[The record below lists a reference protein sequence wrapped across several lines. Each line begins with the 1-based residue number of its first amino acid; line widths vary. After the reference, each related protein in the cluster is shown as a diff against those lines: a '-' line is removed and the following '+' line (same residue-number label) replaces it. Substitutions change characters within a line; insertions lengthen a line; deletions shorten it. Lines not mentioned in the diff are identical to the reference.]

1 MKVYKNYLLT
11 GIAMI
16 CLVIS
21 FSFPGCASQVTDIS
35 QKSEPPQVNESDQNY
50 TGQDLAAEL
59 LGALSA
65 SELKTKDLITPFF
78 VYYNWS
84 PYELA
89 MLPEFDEQIVP
100 EWDALTIYVW
110 MNYIVPKRG
119 ENHYGEPLTQEDF
132 DRVVQR
138 FLPDVLYEDRGS
150 SYLQFQNGVYTSLPG
165 DTMRSGY
172 YRLVEITRR
181 SSDSFSAVLDV
192 IYPSE
197 SDNSALIEAV
207 KKASGTEN
215 FANNYDFEKA
225 LLTVLQKEEYRR
237 IITVSERVNVEFSL
251 SGDDRFPLCYQSC
264 AISR

>member
-1 MKVYKNYLLT
+1 
-11 GIAMI
+11 
-16 CLVIS
+16 
-21 FSFPGCASQVTDIS
+21 
-35 QKSEPPQVNESDQNY
+35 
-50 TGQDLAAEL
+50 
-59 LGALSA
+59 
-65 SELKTKDLITPFF
+65 
-78 VYYNWS
+78 
-84 PYELA
+84 
-89 MLPEFDEQIVP
+89 
-100 EWDALTIYVW
+100 
-110 MNYIVPKRG
+110 
-119 ENHYGEPLTQEDF
+119 
-132 DRVVQR
+132 
-138 FLPDVLYEDRGS
+138 
-150 SYLQFQNGVYTSLPG
+150 
-165 DTMRSGY
+165 MRSGY